1 MIAKLLSKN
10 LRITGAVFLVVA
22 CLQLCSCAAPVRNAL
37 PEASVPNA
45 QIPNIDRAW
54 VWGDQSPLGL
64 DRAQRESMERID
76 RLVSERGDAFLKQPL
91 YYLALSGGG
100 PNGAFGAGIL
110 NGWSNTGTRP
120 EFSIVTGIST
130 GAIIAPFAFL
140 GPDYDGILRQIYT
153 QYRTSDALRFRS
165 AIGSMF
171 RDSAAD
177 ATGMQTLIRQ
187 YIDDEVMRAIEM
199 AHKEGRSL
207 FIGTT
212 NLDAG
217 RPVFWDIGRIASSG
231 APNALSLIQ
240 DIIQASAS
248 IPGVLPPVMIEY
260 EANGKRY
267 QEMHVDGGVTRQV
280 FLFPAAF
287 RFQEFLKEL
296 GFSGEQH
303 LYIILNGNLEQR
315 REVVKANIFSISAR
329 SISTLIHNQGI
340 GDLYRLFL
348 IAKKNQ
354 IAYYLTSIPSDFSE
368 VPEELFDREYM
379 NTLFELGF
387 QVGLQPDH
395 WQRKPP
401 EFEAVNAVDTD

>member
-1 MIAKLLSKN
+1 MGLGRA
-10 LRITGAVFLVVA
+10 
-22 CLQLCSCAAPVRNAL
+22 RN
-37 PEASVPNA
+37 EAM
-45 QIPNIDRAW
+45 D
-54 VWGDQSPLGL
+54 
-64 DRAQRESMERID
+64 RID
-76 RLVSERGDAFLKQPL
+76 RLVSEKGDAFLKQPL

-110 NGWSNTGTRP
+110 NGWSNTGARP

-140 GPDYDGILRQIYT
+140 GPDYDGVLRQIYT
-153 QYRTSDALRFRS
+153 QYGTSDALRFRS
-165 AIGSMF
+165 AIGSLF
-171 RDSAAD
+171 RESAAD
-177 ATGMQTLIRQ
+177 ATGMQTLIRE
-187 YIDDEVMRAIEM
+187 YIDDQVMKTIETE
-199 AHKEGRSL
+199 HKKGRTL
-207 FIGTT
+207 MIGTT

-231 APNALSLIQ
+231 APHALSLIQ

-280 FLFPAAF
+280 FLLPGAF
-287 RFQEFLKEL
+287 RFQQFLQEL
-296 GFSGEQH
+296 GFSGKQH
-303 LYIILNGNLEQR
+303 LYIILNGSLEQR

-329 SISTLIHNQGI
+329 SISTLIRNQGI

-348 IAKKNQ
+348 IAKKNE

-368 VPEELFDREYM
+368 TPDELFDRDYM

-387 QVGLQPDH
+387 QVGLQSDH

-401 EFEAVNAVDTD
+401 EFEAANAVDTD